1 MAQTLNEIL
10 EELEQID
17 SELQVLSFIEEKTDL
32 TIEETK
38 RMDILLERQKLIF
51 DTTGLFHQD

>member
-1 MAQTLNEIL
+1 MLQSLNEIL

-32 TIEETK
+32 TIEENK
-38 RMDILLERQKLIF
+38 RMDILIKRQNLIF